1 MNELLLTITLG
12 GTITIVVFVVLFS
25 GLVAGGL
32 WYLTRRE
39 RRRFKASRVSMAV
52 KLEPIEKMLKQE
64 LIKAKSYTKFAI
76 TTIEI
81 DNVSEIKTTA
91 GAKFIKDLLEMIA
104 GRAVRQYNYPLTVA
118 RYGNNRIVYISKRL
132 NNAKQLK
139 QIEKVMNAMKDPFVN
154 PNGANVNAKCNYSVI
169 NFPEAGHEYSA
180 IIRSIELGIADSL
193 RKGGM
198 SIAIDSL
205 ADDVG
210 SLNNYLKVKRA
221 IDKGELTVKYTPV
234 INVYNRERI
243 GFVAEVVS
251 GEVDYQ
257 AIMNSSGDGEWLS
270 KWLYDEVFMA
280 IDRLIGRSGA
290 LIMPKMPSTFTAEFS
305 RYYKE
310 RLSEKEAYKE
320 QAVLTLDA
328 STLISD
334 GGALPSDR
342 SIALE
347 FTDIALMDS
356 YNELIK
362 RYKPRYALVDLE
374 SVSGDKENFVRQLAL
389 AVEPYDT
396 VIILGGIADKS
407 GSDIASTSGVEYV
420 SGSIYGDALSITE
433 LIDTV

>member
-154 PNGANVNAKCNYSVI
+154 PDGANVNAKCNYSVI

-221 IDKGELTVKYTPV
+221 IDKRELTVRYTPV

-243 GFVAEVVS
+243 GFVAEVVT

-257 AIMNSSGDGEWLS
+257 SIMNSSGDGEWLS

-290 LIMPKMPSTFTAEFS
+290 LIMPKMPSTFTAGFS
-305 RYYKE
+305 DYYRE

-328 STLISD
+328 STLIGD

-407 GSDIASTSGVEYV
+407 GSDIASSSGVEYV

>member
-12 GTITIVVFVVLFS
+12 GTITIVVFVAIFS
-25 GLVAGGL
+25 GLVAGAL

-81 DNVSEIKTTA
+81 DNVSEIKA
-91 GAKFIKDLLEMIA
+91 LVGGKFIKDLLEMIA

-154 PNGANVNAKCNYSVI
+154 PDGENVCAKCNYSVI
-169 NFPEAGHEYSA
+169 NFPEAGSEYSA

-193 RKGGM
+193 RKGGV

-221 IDKGELTVKYTPV
+221 IDRGELTVRYTPV

-270 KWLYDEVFMA
+270 KWLYEEVFMA

-290 LIMPKMPSTFTAEFS
+290 LIMPKMPSPLTDGFIS
-305 RYYKE
+305 YYKE
-310 RLSEKEAYKE
+310 KLAEKEAYRE
-320 QAVLTLDA
+320 QTVLTLDA
-328 STLISD
+328 SALI
-334 GGALPSDR
+334 GGAGVLPSEG
-342 SIALE
+342 SVALE
-347 FTDIALMDS
+347 FLDGALMDGYS
-356 YNELIK
+356 EII
-362 RYKPRYALVDLE
+362 RRCKPRYALVDLE
-374 SVSGDKENFVRQLAL
+374 RVSGDKEKFVKEIVA

-407 GSDIASTSGVEYV
+407 GSDMAYSSGIEYV
-420 SGSIYGDALSITE
+420 SGSVFGDALSITE

>member
-12 GTITIVVFVVLFS
+12 GTITIVVFVAIFS
-25 GLVAGGL
+25 GLVAGAL

-81 DNVSEIKTTA
+81 DNVSEIKA
-91 GAKFIKDLLEMIA
+91 LVGGKFIKDLLEMIA

-139 QIEKVMNAMKDPFVN
+139 QIEKVMNVMKDPFVN
-154 PNGANVNAKCNYSVI
+154 PDGENVCAKCNYSVI
-169 NFPEAGHEYSA
+169 NFPEAGSEYSA

-193 RKGGM
+193 RKGGV

-205 ADDVG
+205 TDDVS

-221 IDKGELTVKYTPV
+221 IDRGELTVKYTPV

-290 LIMPKMPSTFTAEFS
+290 LIMPKMPSPLTDGFAG
-305 RYYKE
+305 YYKE
-310 RLSEKEAYKE
+310 RLAEKEAYRE
-320 QAVLTLDA
+320 QTVLTLDA
-328 STLISD
+328 SALI
-334 GGALPSDR
+334 GGKEVLPSEG
-342 SIALE
+342 SVAIE
-347 FTDIALMDS
+347 FLDSALMEG
-356 YNELIK
+356 YYELI
-362 RYKPRYALVDLE
+362 RRCKPRYALVDLE
-374 SVSGDKENFVRQLAL
+374 QVSGDKENFVKQLAS

-396 VIILGGIADKS
+396 VIILGGITDKS
-407 GSDIASTSGVEYV
+407 SSDMANANGIEYV
-420 SGSIYGDALSITE
+420 SGSVFGDALSITE

>member
-12 GTITIVVFVVLFS
+12 GTITIVVFVAIFS
-25 GLVAGGL
+25 GLIAGAL
-32 WYLTRRE
+32 FYLTRRE
-39 RRRFKASRVSMAV
+39 RRRFQASRVSMAV

-76 TTIEI
+76 TTIEL
-81 DNVSEIKTTA
+81 DNVSEIKSIV
-91 GAKFIKDLLEMIA
+91 GGKFIKDLLEMIA

-154 PNGANVNAKCNYSVI
+154 PDGDNVSAKCNYSVI

-180 IIRSIELGIADSL
+180 IIRSIELGVADSL
-193 RKGGM
+193 RKGGV
-198 SIAIDSL
+198 SIATDSL
-205 ADDVG
+205 AEEVG

-221 IDKGELTVKYTPV
+221 IDRGELTVRYTPV
-234 INVYNRERI
+234 MNVYNKERI

-251 GEVDYQ
+251 SEVDYR

-290 LIMPKMPSTFTAEFS
+290 LIMPKMPSPLTDGFVS
-305 RYYKE
+305 YYKE
-310 RLSEKEAYKE
+310 RLAEKEAYRE
-320 QAVLTLDA
+320 QTVLTLDA
-328 STLISD
+328 TALID
-334 GGALPSDR
+334 AGGALPSDG
-342 SIALE
+342 SVALE
-347 FTDIALMDS
+347 FLDDTVMEG
-356 YNELIK
+356 YNQLIRK
-362 RYKPRYALVDLE
+362 CKPRYALVDLE
-374 SVSGDKENFVRQLAL
+374 QVKGDKENFVKQIAS

-396 VIILGGIADKS
+396 MIILGGIADKS
-407 GSDIASTSGVEYV
+407 GSDMASASGIEYV
-420 SGSIYGDALSITE
+420 SGSAFGDALSITE

>member
-12 GTITIVVFVVLFS
+12 GTITIVVFVAIFS
-25 GLVAGGL
+25 GLVAGAL
-32 WYLTRRE
+32 FYLTRRE
-39 RRRFKASRVSMAV
+39 RRRFQASRVSMAV

-76 TTIEI
+76 TTIEL
-81 DNVSEIKTTA
+81 DNVSEIKTIVVS
-91 GAKFIKDLLEMIA
+91 KFIKDLLEMIA

-118 RYGNNRIVYISKRL
+118 RHGNNRIVYISKRL

-154 PNGANVNAKCNYSVI
+154 PDGDNISAKCNYSVI

-180 IIRSIELGIADSL
+180 IIRSIELGVADSL
-193 RKGGM
+193 RKGGV
-198 SIAIDSL
+198 SIATDTL
-205 ADDVG
+205 AEEVG

-221 IDKGELTVKYTPV
+221 IDRGELTVRYTPV
-234 INVYNRERI
+234 MNVYNKERI

-290 LIMPKMPSTFTAEFS
+290 LILPKMPSPLTDGFVN
-305 RYYKE
+305 YYKE
-310 RLSEKEAYKE
+310 RLAEKEAYRE
-320 QAVLTLDA
+320 QTVLTLDA
-328 STLISD
+328 SALMD
-334 GGALPSDR
+334 VGGALPSDG

-347 FTDIALMDS
+347 FLDGVLMEG
-356 YNELIK
+356 YNELIRK
-362 RYKPRYALVDLE
+362 CKPRYALVDLE
-374 SVSGDKENFVRQLAL
+374 RVIGDKEDFVKQIAS

-407 GSDIASTSGVEYV
+407 GSDIASASGIEYV
-420 SGSIYGDALSITE
+420 SGTAFGDALSITE

>member
-12 GTITIVVFVVLFS
+12 GTITIVVFVAIFS
-25 GLVAGGL
+25 GLIAGAL
-32 WYLTRRE
+32 YYLTRRE
-39 RRRFKASRVSMAV
+39 RRRFQASRVSMAV

-76 TTIEI
+76 TTIEL
-81 DNVSEIKTTA
+81 DNVSEIKTIV
-91 GAKFIKDLLEMIA
+91 GSKFIKDLLEMIA

-154 PNGANVNAKCNYSVI
+154 PDGDNISAKCNYSVI

-180 IIRSIELGIADSL
+180 IIRSIELGVADSL
-193 RKGGM
+193 RKGGV
-198 SIAIDSL
+198 SIATDTL
-205 ADDVG
+205 AEEVG

-221 IDKGELTVKYTPV
+221 IDRGELTVRYTPV
-234 INVYNRERI
+234 MNVYNKERI

-251 GEVDYQ
+251 SEVDYQ

-290 LIMPKMPSTFTAEFS
+290 LILPKMPSPLTDGFVN
-305 RYYKE
+305 YYKE
-310 RLSEKEAYKE
+310 RLAEKEAYRE
-320 QAVLTLDA
+320 QTVLTLDA
-328 STLISD
+328 ATLIAD
-334 GGALPSDR
+334 NGVLPSDG
-342 SIALE
+342 SVALE
-347 FTDIALMDS
+347 FLDSGLMDG

-362 RYKPRYALVDLE
+362 RCKPRYALVDLE
-374 SVSGDKENFVRQLAL
+374 RVIGDKENFVKQIAS

-407 GSDIASTSGVEYV
+407 GSDMANASGIEYV
-420 SGSIYGDALSITE
+420 SGTVFGDALSITE

>member
-12 GTITIVVFVVLFS
+12 GTITIVVFVAIFS
-25 GLVAGGL
+25 GLIAGAL
-32 WYLTRRE
+32 YYLTRRE
-39 RRRFKASRVSMAV
+39 RRRFQASRVSMAV

-76 TTIEI
+76 TTIEL
-81 DNVSEIKTTA
+81 DNVSEIKTIV
-91 GAKFIKDLLEMIA
+91 GSKFIKDLLEMIA

-154 PNGANVNAKCNYSVI
+154 PDGDNISAKCNYSVI

-180 IIRSIELGIADSL
+180 IIRSIELGVADSL
-193 RKGGM
+193 RKGGV
-198 SIAIDSL
+198 SIATDTL
-205 ADDVG
+205 AEEVG

-221 IDKGELTVKYTPV
+221 IDRGELTVRYTPV
-234 INVYNRERI
+234 MNVYNKERI

-251 GEVDYQ
+251 SEVDYQ

-290 LIMPKMPSTFTAEFS
+290 LILPKMPSPLTDGFVN
-305 RYYKE
+305 YYKE
-310 RLSEKEAYKE
+310 RLAEKEAYRE
-320 QAVLTLDA
+320 QTVLTLDA
-328 STLISD
+328 ATLIAD
-334 GGALPSDR
+334 NGVLPSDG
-342 SIALE
+342 SVALE
-347 FTDIALMDS
+347 FLDSGLMDGYS
-356 YNELIK
+356 ELIK
-362 RYKPRYALVDLE
+362 RCKPRYALVDLE
-374 SVSGDKENFVRQLAL
+374 RVIGDKENFVKQIAS

-407 GSDIASTSGVEYV
+407 GSDMANASGIEYV
-420 SGSIYGDALSITE
+420 SGTAFGDALSITE

>member
-12 GTITIVVFVVLFS
+12 GTITIVVFVAIFS
-25 GLVAGGL
+25 GLVAGAL

-81 DNVSEIKTTA
+81 DNVSEIKTLV
-91 GAKFIKDLLEMIA
+91 GGKFIKDLLEMIA

-132 NNAKQLK
+132 NNTKQLK
-139 QIEKVMNAMKDPFVN
+139 QIEKVMNVMKDPFVN
-154 PNGANVNAKCNYSVI
+154 PDGENVCAKCNYSVI
-169 NFPEAGHEYSA
+169 NFPEAGSEYSA

-193 RKGGM
+193 RKGGV

-205 ADDVG
+205 TDDVS

-221 IDKGELTVKYTPV
+221 IDRGELNVKYTPV

-290 LIMPKMPSTFTAEFS
+290 LIMPKMPSPLTDGFAS
-305 RYYKE
+305 YYKE
-310 RLSEKEAYKE
+310 RLAEKEAYRE
-320 QAVLTLDA
+320 QTVLTLDA
-328 STLISD
+328 SALI
-334 GGALPSDR
+334 GGKEVLPSEG
-342 SIALE
+342 SVAIE
-347 FTDIALMDS
+347 FLDSALMEG
-356 YNELIK
+356 YYELI
-362 RYKPRYALVDLE
+362 RRCKPRYALVDLE
-374 SVSGDKENFVRQLAL
+374 QVSGDKENFVKQLAS

-396 VIILGGIADKS
+396 VIILGGITDKS
-407 GSDIASTSGVEYV
+407 GSDMANANGIEYV
-420 SGSIYGDALSITE
+420 SGSVFGDALSITE

>member
-12 GTITIVVFVVLFS
+12 GTITIVVFVAIFS
-25 GLVAGGL
+25 GLVAGAL

-81 DNVSEIKTTA
+81 DNVSEIKA
-91 GAKFIKDLLEMIA
+91 LVGGKFIKDLLEMIA

-154 PNGANVNAKCNYSVI
+154 PDGENVCAKCNYSVI
-169 NFPEAGHEYSA
+169 NFPEAGSEYSA

-193 RKGGM
+193 RKGGV

-205 ADDVG
+205 ANDVG

-221 IDKGELTVKYTPV
+221 IDRGELTVRYTPV

-270 KWLYDEVFMA
+270 KWLYEEVFMA

-290 LIMPKMPSTFTAEFS
+290 LIMPKMPSPLTDGFIS
-305 RYYKE
+305 YYKE
-310 RLSEKEAYKE
+310 KLAEKEAYRE
-320 QAVLTLDA
+320 QTVLTLDA
-328 STLISD
+328 SALID
-334 GGALPSDR
+334 GAGVLPSEG
-342 SIALE
+342 SVALE
-347 FTDIALMDS
+347 FLDGALMDGYS
-356 YNELIK
+356 EII
-362 RYKPRYALVDLE
+362 RRCKPRYALVDLE
-374 SVSGDKENFVRQLAL
+374 HVSGDKEKFVKEIAA

-407 GSDIASTSGVEYV
+407 GSDMANSSGIEYV
-420 SGSIYGDALSITE
+420 SGSVFGDALSITE

>member
-154 PNGANVNAKCNYSVI
+154 SDGANVNAKCNYSVI

-257 AIMNSSGDGEWLS
+257 SIMNSSGDGEWLS